1 MGETTTLALNA
12 PNKASLRTTIPMF
25 IVKQWGL
32 EVGKQLDWSYEIHN
46 GEMVVVVRKAGQA
59 DTQIG
64 IPHEKIRKQM
74 QKEKKRYATSTHR
87 GLDRI
92 TSS

>member
-32 EVGKQLDWSYEIHN
+32 KSGDKLDWSLEARKN
-46 GEMVVVVRKAGQA
+46 EMVIVVRK
-59 DTQIG
+59 IENS
-64 IPHEKIRKQM
+64 HRRK
-74 QKEKKRYATSTHR
+74 
-87 GLDRI
+87 
-92 TSS
+92 